1 MLMEIGL
8 VLGGF
13 IVGSVMANK
22 TADKNT
28 EHSVKRARED
38 EQFHHGLAAE
48 QAVRAAYSLGWYWT
62 MAQNSRATDLVAGL
76 HLHPQYGDEARHF
89 LDTIDDH
96 MESVQEYIDEV
107 TTELKRDMTDEDCN
121 GAKFYREGLEKLKA
135 LKVRL
140 QMMLEERD

>member
-1 MLMEIGL
+1 MLMDIGL

-22 TADKNT
+22 TADRNT

-38 EQFHHGLAAE
+38 EQFHHGLAAD

-62 MAQNSRATDLVAGL
+62 MAQNARATDLVVEL
-76 HLHPQYGDEARHF
+76 RRHPEYNDEARHF

-96 MESVQEYIDEV
+96 MKCVQEYKTGHD
-107 TTELKRDMTDEDCN
+107 R
-121 GAKFYREGLEKLKA
+121 
-135 LKVRL
+135 
-140 QMMLEERD
+140 